1 MPLIVTTFPKSNC
14 KYWGEDA
21 SPLLHH
27 DEEPYRELW
36 TGVWLPSSCDD
47 AVTESGGDV
56 TPFSLPSDEKQAE
69 KDKPKTNFAA
79 ISLQVNFENLCEQF
93 FIM

>member
-1 MPLIVTTFPKSNC
+1 MPLTVTTFLKSNC

-21 SPLLHH
+21 SLLLHH

-36 TGVWLPSSCDD
+36 TGVWLPSRCDD
-47 AVTESGGDV
+47 AVTENGGDV

-69 KDKPKTNFAA
+69 NTNQKQT
-79 ISLQVNFENLCEQF
+79 LQSFSFKRTLNFFYEQF
-93 FIM
+93 FIV